1 MPGIQSSRDKEK
13 MTSYIMGI
21 DIGTTSVK
29 VCLINSI
36 TREVI
41 HKNVKVNRVSV
52 CHTVIVLTTDY
63 VDVDIL
69 CVILCLSTSE
79 LFCCHHVSHHDPV
92 LPDTLILPKCSVGW
106 KL

>member
-41 HKNVKVNRVSV
+41 HKNVKVNRVCV
-52 CHTVIVLTTDY
+52 CHSADFL
-63 VDVDIL
+63 DIL
-69 CVILCLSTSE
+69 CVISCVSTSE
-79 LFCCHHVSHHDPV
+79 LFCW
-92 LPDTLILPKCSVGW
+92 LPSCFTS
-106 KL
+106 

>member
-52 CHTVIVLTTDY
+52 CHSADFL
-63 VDVDIL
+63 DIL
-69 CVILCLSTSE
+69 CIISCVSTSE
-79 LFCCHHVSHHDPV
+79 LFCCHHASHHDPV
-92 LPDTLILPKCSVGW
+92 RPDTLILPKCSVGW

>member
-52 CHTVIVLTTDY
+52 CHSADY
-63 VDVDIL
+63 VL
-69 CVILCLSTSE
+69 CRHIMCYVM
-79 LFCCHHVSHHDPV
+79 
-92 LPDTLILPKCSVGW
+92 SVHI
-106 KL
+106 

>member
-52 CHTVIVLTTDY
+52 CHS
-63 VDVDIL
+63 VDFVDIFYVL
-69 CVILCLSTSE
+69 CYECPHLSYSAAIMFHIMIRSDRTR
-79 LFCCHHVSHHDPV
+79 
-92 LPDTLILPKCSVGW
+92 
-106 KL
+106 

>member
-1 MPGIQSSRDKEK
+1 MLGIQSSRDKEK

-41 HKNVKVNRVSV
+41 HKNVKVNSQCVSQ
-52 CHTVIVLTTDY
+52 C
-63 VDVDIL
+63 
-69 CVILCLSTSE
+69 
-79 LFCCHHVSHHDPV
+79 
-92 LPDTLILPKCSVGW
+92 
-106 KL
+106 

>member
-52 CHTVIVLTTDY
+52 
-63 VDVDIL
+63 L
-69 CVILCLSTSE
+69 CIISCVSTSE
-79 LFCCHHVSHHDPV
+79 LFCCHHASHHDPV
-92 LPDTLILPKCSVGW
+92 RPDTLILPKCSAGW

>member
-52 CHTVIVLTTDY
+52 LDHVFPH
-63 VDVDIL
+63 
-69 CVILCLSTSE
+69 LSYSAAIMFHIMIRSDRTR
-79 LFCCHHVSHHDPV
+79 
-92 LPDTLILPKCSVGW
+92 
-106 KL
+106 